1 MREYFIE
8 KKPPENYRPYA
19 YYSLGILWIP
29 HNIIND
35 GEKNGY
41 IVQKVK
47 FLNTTGIEINREN
60 NDDFE
65 YYEAW
70 KVENEKVVNMENA
83 EFDDLFSYGNK
94 YVIGDCIRNSLGKT
108 GIIKYS
114 SQVYW
119 IGEKNKIYNIIDK
132 WEEDRVPMSN
142 GLKSV
147 FVNEC
152 PEIEN
157 YKPIFYRDD
166 FIHHVN
172 FCNKEIIKKAILET
186 FKVRIR
192 NNDKSFPEDLYE
204 ILKDTEYIDIF
215 DEIL

>member
-1 MREYFIE
+1 MQEYFKE
-8 KKPPENYRPYA
+8 KEPKENNQPYA
-19 YYSLGILWIP
+19 YYLLGIHWIP

-47 FLNTTGIEINREN
+47 FLNTTGIKINQDN
-60 NDDFE
+60 KDDFE

-70 KVENEKVVNMENA
+70 KVENEKVVNMGQA
-83 EFDDLFSYGNK
+83 EFDDAFLYGNK
-94 YVIGDCIRNSLGKT
+94 NVIGDCIRNSLGKI

-119 IGEKNKIYNIIDK
+119 ISEKNKIYNIIDK
-132 WEEDRVPMSN
+132 WKENKVKMSG
-142 GLKSV
+142 GLKSEY
-147 FVNEC
+147 VNEC
-152 PEIEN
+152 HELEKC
-157 YKPIFYRDD
+157 KPIFNRED
-166 FIHHVN
+166 FIHEVN
-172 FCNKEIIKKAILET
+172 FCNKEIIKKAIQET
-186 FKVRIR
+186 FKVRIM
-192 NNDKSFPEDLYE
+192 NKDKNFPEDLYE